1 MFSPL
6 VAPFSENEILE
17 EQLAGGKAVWL
28 LILKWR
34 NARFDQTKSTTDL
47 RNSYIKQSSVSR
59 VFFVTL
65 RVKNMGKYPNKIKP
79 CYSKHI
85 LLDPQPLLYL
95 EWGSVVDSYITIC
108 IKKCHR
114 HGSCNN
120 DWEKVYK
127 MFKFLHLQY
136 VYVTGKLNSD

>member
-1 MFSPL
+1 MRYWKNSWL
-6 VAPFSENEILE
+6 VVRQSDYWFWNEEMLAMIRRNWTLE
-17 EQLAGGKAVWL
+17 P
-28 LILKWR
+28 
-34 NARFDQTKSTTDL
+34 TTDL

-95 EWGSVVDSYITIC
+95 EWGSIVDSYRYITIC